1 MLSRIIE
8 GDKFKSPFSET
19 IFKVRKIY
27 TNTTLLEDIED
38 EDHQVITEITTIA
51 SFYQKVGTLWRQ
63 SNED

>member
-27 TNTTLLEDIED
+27 TNTALLEDIED
-38 EDHQVITEITTIA
+38 EDHQVIAEITTIA
-51 SFYQKVGTLWRQ
+51 SFYQKVEKQ
-63 SNED
+63 